1 MLTDKED
8 FSRSAT
14 IMNQSNVEGQTPLHL
29 AVAGSHF
36 DVVKLLLERG
46 GDVNQRMDG
55 DESVLHMT
63 ATTGSQK
70 LTQLILTHGA
80 EVDAVNEIGRTP
92 LHKAA
97 RYGKYEI
104 VAMLLK
110 RYELNIFFLCFPKKA
125 IHSWGKKL
133 SSKKY

>member
-1 MLTDKED
+1 
-8 FSRSAT
+8 
-14 IMNQSNVEGQTPLHL
+14 MNQSNVEGQTPLHL

-36 DVVKLLLERG
+36 DVVKLLLEKG

-63 ATTGSQK
+63 ATTGNQK
-70 LTQLILTHGA
+70 LTQLVLTHGA
-80 EVDAVNEIGRTP
+80 EVDAINEIGRTP

-110 RYELNIFFLCFPKKA
+110 RYELSTFFKSSTVCPAFQKSCTQQEKKTP
-125 IHSWGKKL
+125 IKKN
-133 SSKKY
+133 